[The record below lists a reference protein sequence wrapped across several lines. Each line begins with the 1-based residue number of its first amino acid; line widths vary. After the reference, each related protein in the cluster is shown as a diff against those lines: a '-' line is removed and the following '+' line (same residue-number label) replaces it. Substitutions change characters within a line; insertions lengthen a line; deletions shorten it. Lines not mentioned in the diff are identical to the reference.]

1 MGRPE
6 EEEGYAGPSGPRSLA
21 LCMDGGCF
29 GHRCLGCR
37 SFCVSET
44 WGDETH
50 GRGLLALLCCN
61 VTPQRATCGA
71 TVCAA
76 LRVSSFAIMQ
86 VPLVRFVFGIPQ
98 DCFVVRFLSFLGIV
112 RYHSVGLL
120 PFSSSSLR
128 RGHSFTSILVP
139 FQVFPKNPSSFD
151 SSKQA
156 QGKER
161 RLVIIPPK

>member
-98 DCFVVRFLSFLGIV
+98 DCFVVRFFVFPRHCQIPQRWFASLLFFIASAWAFIYEYSRSVSSISKESFLV
-112 RYHSVGLL
+112 
-120 PFSSSSLR
+120 
-128 RGHSFTSILVP
+128 
-139 FQVFPKNPSSFD
+139 
-151 SSKQA
+151 
-156 QGKER
+156 
-161 RLVIIPPK
+161 